1 MGKEGEAAGVTPGVS
16 GPIFLKGLE
25 DLLVTLRRTS
35 KDLAFYPP
43 DHPLLK
49 ASLENARSQLHAV
62 VGARGSLALTVSRAG
77 FSFEGCPVGKEHRQ
91 LAAMAGELF
100 VRRIQQIGFEQDVGM
115 EELAAFLRM
124 ISTDSKQ
131 LQQQGGPVKVLA
143 GRGVRRI
150 QVSEMDFRRLSETKD
165 ATGRTDEPTDA
176 IREQS
181 AAPEAQ
187 PRATSSKSQEVSPF
201 AALLSTLAIQGDPTV
216 DELIQRLEREAA
228 SGKTAG
234 YEWVASRLENA
245 AGQGV
250 RADRVQD
257 VVAILRIFLRHQ
269 RADPLGAPLRDR
281 AARAVETIAAG
292 KTVPYLVEHLGT
304 AAGAPAEDL
313 AAVLG
318 DLGARVIPPLFGRLA
333 AVGDRGVA
341 REALVVI
348 LARLS
353 EMAQPELSR
362 ALREADKDQAFQLV
376 PLLGRF
382 GGEASVV
389 SLSCLIRHQ
398 DARVRR
404 EVVRELGRIG
414 GESAHRLLLQAL
426 RDPDPAVLEVAVGLA
441 GAARVKL
448 AIPALLRLAGQR
460 VLAGRPFAVRKA
472 AVAALGAMGDPG
484 SVSTLAGVL
493 GTRSWFRR
501 AAGNRLRLAA
511 ALALLSMA
519 RPEAREAVE
528 AGARSRRR
536 DVRRACTA
544 ALERLPTP
552 EPRGE

>member
-1 MGKEGEAAGVTPGVS
+1 MGKEGEAAGGAPGVS
-16 GPIFLKGLE
+16 GPIFLKRLE
-25 DLLVTLRRTS
+25 DLLITLRRAS

-43 DHPLLK
+43 DHPLLR

-62 VGARGSLALTVSRAG
+62 VGTRGSLALIVGRAG
-77 FSFEGCPVGKEHRQ
+77 LSFEGCPVGKEHRQ

-100 VRRIQQIGFEQDVGM
+100 VRRIQQFGFEQDVST
-115 EELAAFLRM
+115 EELVAFLRM
-124 ISTDSKQ
+124 IGTDPKQ
-131 LQQQGGPVKVLA
+131 LLQQGGPVKVLA
-143 GRGVRRI
+143 GRGVQRI
-150 QVSEMDFRRLSETKD
+150 QVSEMDFRRLSDTKD
-165 ATGRTDEPTDA
+165 AAGRTDELTEARSEKSGP
-176 IREQS
+176 
-181 AAPEAQ
+181 PEAQ
-187 PRATSSKSQEVSPF
+187 RRAPSPERQEVSPF

-216 DELIQRLEREAA
+216 EELIQRLEREAA
-228 SGKTAG
+228 SGKPAG
-234 YEWVASRLENA
+234 YDWAASRLEKA

-250 RADRVQD
+250 REDRVKE

-269 RADPLGAPLRDR
+269 QADSLGAPLRTR

-333 AVGDRGVA
+333 AAGDRGVA
-341 REALVVI
+341 REALAVI

-353 EMAQPELSR
+353 EMAQPELSQ
-362 ALREADKDQAFQLV
+362 ALREAEKNQAFHLV
-376 PLLGRF
+376 PALGRI
-382 GGEASVV
+382 GGETGVGL
-389 SLSCLIRHQ
+389 LSCLIRHQ
-398 DARVRR
+398 DGRVRR

-414 GESAHRLLLQAL
+414 GESAHLLLLQAL
-426 RDPDPAVLEVAVGLA
+426 RDPDPAVLEVAIGLA
-441 GAARVKL
+441 GAARVEL
-448 AIPALLRLAGQR
+448 AIPTLLRLAEQR
-460 VLAGRPFAVRKA
+460 VLTGRPFAVRKA

-493 GTRSWFRR
+493 GTRAWFRR
-501 AAGNRLRLAA
+501 EAGDRLRLTA

-519 RPEAREAVE
+519 LPEGREVVE

-536 DVRRACTA
+536 DLRRACTT

-552 EPRGE
+552 EPRGD